1 MDPRGQIAPRLRLCR
16 RRSTDLDSGQSKYKN
31 YLLEWPKIAKF
42 SDFQKLS
49 WTLKIFKRVL
59 ENLFGVT
66 KSIAAGCQEA
76 RCGRRRVSG
85 ALLISMLLT
94 EDVAMRTMNLDPFWR
109 TSIGFD
115 RLFDLMDESL
125 RFEPED
131 HYPPCNIVRTG
142 ENTYRISLAVAGFKP
157 EQVSVTVNQN
167 VLIVSAS
174 AEENKQDNGEYLY
187 RGIAGR
193 SFERRFNL
201 ADYVTVKGASLDDG
215 LLQIELE
222 RELPE
227 AMKPRRIEIQSG
239 KPGGKGDNVRTIE
252 HSKVA

>member
-1 MDPRGQIAPRLRLCR
+1 
-16 RRSTDLDSGQSKYKN
+16 
-31 YLLEWPKIAKF
+31 
-42 SDFQKLS
+42 
-49 WTLKIFKRVL
+49 
-59 ENLFGVT
+59 
-66 KSIAAGCQEA
+66 
-76 RCGRRRVSG
+76 
-85 ALLISMLLT
+85 
-94 EDVAMRTMNLDPFWR
+94 MRTLNVDPFWR

-167 VLIVSAS
+167 MLIVA
-174 AEENKQDNGEYLY
+174 AAANEKHEQDKGEYLY

-201 ADYVTVKGASLDDG
+201 ADYVVVKSASLDDG

-227 AMKPRRIEIQSG
+227 EMKARRIESQTG
-239 KPGGKGDNVRTIE
+239 KAVGKDKLRTIE
-252 HSKVA
+252 HSKIA

>member
-1 MDPRGQIAPRLRLCR
+1 
-16 RRSTDLDSGQSKYKN
+16 
-31 YLLEWPKIAKF
+31 
-42 SDFQKLS
+42 
-49 WTLKIFKRVL
+49 
-59 ENLFGVT
+59 
-66 KSIAAGCQEA
+66 
-76 RCGRRRVSG
+76 
-85 ALLISMLLT
+85 
-94 EDVAMRTMNLDPFWR
+94 MRTLNLDPFWR

-142 ENTYRISLAVAGFKP
+142 ENRYRISLAVAGFKP
-157 EQVSVTVNQN
+157 EQVNVTVNQN
-167 VLIVSAS
+167 MLIVSAT
-174 AEENKQDNGEYLY
+174 ADDKPDKGEYLY

-201 ADYVTVKGASLDDG
+201 ADYVVIRGASLDDG

-227 AMKPRRIEIQSG
+227 AMKPRRIEIQTG
-239 KPGGKGDNVRTIE
+239 KAVAKGDRVHTIE

>member
-1 MDPRGQIAPRLRLCR
+1 MLILSLLNLNRRFLPRQPSSAQIGFDKAGAGGCP
-16 RRSTDLDSGQSKYKN
+16 
-31 YLLEWPKIAKF
+31 A
-42 SDFQKLS
+42 
-49 WTLKIFKRVL
+49 TLYP
-59 ENLFGVT
+59 
-66 KSIAAGCQEA
+66 C
-76 RCGRRRVSG
+76 C
-85 ALLISMLLT
+85 SM

-125 RFEPED
+125 RFEPDD

-142 ENTYRISLAVAGFKP
+142 ENAYRISLAVAGFKP
-157 EQVSVTVNQN
+157 EQVNVTVHQN
-167 VLIVSAS
+167 TLIVSAN
-174 AEENKQDNGEYLY
+174 ADEKQDDKGEYLY

-201 ADYVTVKGASLDDG
+201 ADYVVVKGASFDQG

-227 AMKPRRIEIQSG
+227 AMKPRRIEIQTG
-239 KPGGKGDNVRTIE
+239 KSIGQGDKVRTID

>member
-1 MDPRGQIAPRLRLCR
+1 MR
-16 RRSTDLDSGQSKYKN
+16 
-31 YLLEWPKIAKF
+31 
-42 SDFQKLS
+42 
-49 WTLKIFKRVL
+49 
-59 ENLFGVT
+59 NL
-66 KSIAAGCQEA
+66 
-76 RCGRRRVSG
+76 
-85 ALLISMLLT
+85 
-94 EDVAMRTMNLDPFWR
+94 NLDPFWR

-142 ENTYRISLAVAGFKP
+142 EDTYRISLAVAGFKP
-157 EQVSVTVNQN
+157 DQLSVTVDQN
-167 VLIVSAS
+167 TLIVTGNAN
-174 AEENKQDNGEYLY
+174 EKQGEGEYLY
-187 RGIAGR
+187 KGIAGR

-201 ADYVTVKGASLDDG
+201 ADYVVVKGASVDEG

-227 AMKPRRIEIQSG
+227 AMKPRRIDIKAG
-239 KPGGKGDNVRTIE
+239 KAIGQNEKVRTIE

>member
-1 MDPRGQIAPRLRLCR
+1 MGRPRECHQRPHVASL
-16 RRSTDLDSGQSKYKN
+16 KN
-31 YLLEWPKIAKF
+31 FKKIKC
-42 SDFQKLS
+42 
-49 WTLKIFKRVL
+49 LKIFRARQNVL
-59 ENLFGVT
+59 LKNE
-66 KSIAAGCQEA
+66 AASLNRWPLGAKWTQ
-76 RCGRRRVSG
+76 CGRRRMSG
-85 ALLISMLLT
+85 ALLIPMLLT
-94 EDVAMRTMNLDPFWR
+94 EDVAMRTLNVDPFWR

-157 EQVSVTVNQN
+157 EQVNVTINQN
-167 VLIVSAS
+167 MLIVSATS
-174 AEENKQDNGEYLY
+174 DDKQDKGEYLY

-201 ADYVTVKGASLDDG
+201 ADYVVVKGASLDDG

-227 AMKPRRIEIQSG
+227 AMKPRRIEIQTG
-239 KPGGKGDNVRTIE
+239 KAVGKLDKLRTIE
-252 HSKVA
+252 HSKVG

>member
-1 MDPRGQIAPRLRLCR
+1 
-16 RRSTDLDSGQSKYKN
+16 
-31 YLLEWPKIAKF
+31 
-42 SDFQKLS
+42 
-49 WTLKIFKRVL
+49 
-59 ENLFGVT
+59 
-66 KSIAAGCQEA
+66 
-76 RCGRRRVSG
+76 
-85 ALLISMLLT
+85 
-94 EDVAMRTMNLDPFWR
+94 MRMMNLDPFWR

-157 EQVSVTVNQN
+157 EQVNVSVNQN
-167 VLIVSAS
+167 MLIVSAT
-174 AEENKQDNGEYLY
+174 ADDKQDKGEYLY

-201 ADYVTVKGASLDDG
+201 ADYVVVKGASIDDG

-227 AMKPRRIEIQSG
+227 TMKPRFLSATISSASRRRRTRSLRHSFASSTAAREMF
-239 KPGGKGDNVRTIE
+239 PG
-252 HSKVA
+252 

>member
-1 MDPRGQIAPRLRLCR
+1 
-16 RRSTDLDSGQSKYKN
+16 
-31 YLLEWPKIAKF
+31 
-42 SDFQKLS
+42 
-49 WTLKIFKRVL
+49 
-59 ENLFGVT
+59 
-66 KSIAAGCQEA
+66 
-76 RCGRRRVSG
+76 
-85 ALLISMLLT
+85 
-94 EDVAMRTMNLDPFWR
+94 MNLDPFWR

-142 ENTYRISLAVAGFKP
+142 EDTYRISVAIAGFKP
-157 EQVSVTVNQN
+157 EQVNVTVNQN
-167 VLIVSAS
+167 QLIVSA
-174 AEENKQDNGEYLY
+174 AADDKQDKGEYLY

-201 ADYVTVKGASLDDG
+201 ADYVVVKSASLDEG
-215 LLQIELE
+215 LLQIELK

-227 AMKPRRIEIQSG
+227 AMKPHEIEIETG
-239 KPGGKGDNVRTIE
+239 NAVGKGDKVRTIE

>member
-1 MDPRGQIAPRLRLCR
+1 
-16 RRSTDLDSGQSKYKN
+16 
-31 YLLEWPKIAKF
+31 
-42 SDFQKLS
+42 
-49 WTLKIFKRVL
+49 
-59 ENLFGVT
+59 
-66 KSIAAGCQEA
+66 
-76 RCGRRRVSG
+76 
-85 ALLISMLLT
+85 
-94 EDVAMRTMNLDPFWR
+94 MRTLNVDPFWR

-131 HYPPCNIVRTG
+131 NYPPCNIVRTG

-157 EQVSVTVNQN
+157 EQVNVTVNQN
-167 VLIVSAS
+167 MLIVSAT
-174 AEENKQDNGEYLY
+174 ADDKQDKGEYLY

-201 ADYVTVKGASLDDG
+201 ADYVLVKEASIDDG

-227 AMKPRRIEIQSG
+227 AMKPRRIEIQTG
-239 KPGGKGDNVRTIE
+239 KAVGKADKLRTIE
-252 HSKVA
+252 HSKVG

>member
-1 MDPRGQIAPRLRLCR
+1 MG
-16 RRSTDLDSGQSKYKN
+16 
-31 YLLEWPKIAKF
+31 
-42 SDFQKLS
+42 
-49 WTLKIFKRVL
+49 
-59 ENLFGVT
+59 
-66 KSIAAGCQEA
+66 
-76 RCGRRRVSG
+76 
-85 ALLISMLLT
+85 
-94 EDVAMRTMNLDPFWR
+94 TMNLDPFWR

-157 EQVSVTVNQN
+157 EQVNVTVNQN
-167 VLIVSAS
+167 VLIVSATA
-174 AEENKQDNGEYLY
+174 AEEDKQDKGEYLY

-201 ADYVTVKGASLDDG
+201 ADYVTVKDASLTDG

-227 AMKPRRIEIQSG
+227 AMKPRRIEIQTG
-239 KPGGKGDNVRTIE
+239 KAAGKGDNVRTIE
-252 HSKVA
+252 HSKIA

>member
-1 MDPRGQIAPRLRLCR
+1 MLILSLLNLNRRFLPRQPSSAQIGFDKAGAGGCP
-16 RRSTDLDSGQSKYKN
+16 
-31 YLLEWPKIAKF
+31 A
-42 SDFQKLS
+42 
-49 WTLKIFKRVL
+49 TLYP
-59 ENLFGVT
+59 
-66 KSIAAGCQEA
+66 C
-76 RCGRRRVSG
+76 C
-85 ALLISMLLT
+85 SM
-94 EDVAMRTMNLDPFWR
+94 EDVAMRTLNLDPFWR

-157 EQVSVTVNQN
+157 EQVNVTVNQN
-167 VLIVSAS
+167 MLIVSAS
-174 AEENKQDNGEYLY
+174 ADEKQEKDKGEYLY

-201 ADYVTVKGASLDDG
+201 ADYVLVKGASLDDG

-222 RELPE
+222 RELPD
-227 AMKPRRIEIQSG
+227 AMKPRRIDIQTG
-239 KPGGKGDNVRTIE
+239 KVGGKGDNVRTIE